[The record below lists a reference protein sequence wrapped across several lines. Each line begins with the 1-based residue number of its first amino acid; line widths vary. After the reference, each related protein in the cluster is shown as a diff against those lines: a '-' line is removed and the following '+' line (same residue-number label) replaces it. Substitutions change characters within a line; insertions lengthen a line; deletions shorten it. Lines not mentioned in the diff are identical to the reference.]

1 LVCTVPL
8 SLSLSYIK
16 QQNALSLTVTSL
28 PALPFF
34 SAEPKASPIE
44 TETETETNSITI
56 TAIET
61 TILTHLPPPFPSPI
75 PLQQN
80 ASRTFLLK
88 LKDGGVLPNKQ
99 LCEVFVLSKADGE
112 EVVSKASVVLDDG
125 NERASLTTSLTSL
138 TSLTSP
144 NPAFSMA
151 IECESPQKIDT
162 EFTMTVKLRN
172 LTNKMLDIV
181 VILFEQTS
189 DNTNTNQL
197 IPLTLEKR
205 VHKIRAEG
213 GVRDEDEV
221 VVVDFQ
227 LLGLVEG
234 IFLVPQVKIFE
245 VSQGAPRNRGSE
257 LSYGLCP
264 RPEVVLRA
272 LE

>member
-1 LVCTVPL
+1 
-8 SLSLSYIK
+8 
-16 QQNALSLTVTSL
+16 
-28 PALPFF
+28 
-34 SAEPKASPIE
+34 
-44 TETETETNSITI
+44 
-56 TAIET
+56 
-61 TILTHLPPPFPSPI
+61 
-75 PLQQN
+75 
-80 ASRTFLLK
+80 
-88 LKDGGVLPNKQ
+88 
-99 LCEVFVLSKADGE
+99 
-112 EVVSKASVVLDDG
+112 
-125 NERASLTTSLTSL
+125 
-138 TSLTSP
+138 
-144 NPAFSMA
+144 
-151 IECESPQKIDT
+151 
-162 EFTMTVKLRN
+162 MTVKLRN

-264 RPEVVLRA
+264 RPEVVLK
-272 LE
+272 ENP